1 MSVKI
6 YAEGGAPGNL
16 ARECRQGFNEFL
28 RKAGLEGRM
37 PRIVACGS
45 RDRAYE
51 DFCTAQKKAS
61 DAFIVLL
68 VDSEEGVG
76 VGADP
81 WEFLERRDN
90 WSKPDGA
97 TDDNAHLMVQCME
110 AWFLADSDALARFF
124 GNGFNANLLPNRR
137 DVENI
142 PKQDV
147 YDALERATGRAVKK
161 NIERAT
167 TRSICWRNWTPK
179 K

>member
-1 MSVKI
+1 
-6 YAEGGAPGNL
+6 
-16 ARECRQGFNEFL
+16 
-28 RKAGLEGRM
+28 M
-37 PRIVACGS
+37 PRIVACGG

-51 DFCTAQKKAS
+51 DFCTAQKTAS

-68 VDSEEGVG
+68 VDSEEDVEI
-76 VGADP
+76 GADP

-110 AWFLADSDALARFF
+110 AWFLADSDALVQFF

-147 YDALERATGRAVKK
+147 YDALKRATRSSRKK
-161 NIERAT
+161 EYRKGNHSFDLLAKLDPQKVMDASPHAKRLVNT
-167 TRSICWRNWTPK
+167 LDRVSPK
-179 K
+179 